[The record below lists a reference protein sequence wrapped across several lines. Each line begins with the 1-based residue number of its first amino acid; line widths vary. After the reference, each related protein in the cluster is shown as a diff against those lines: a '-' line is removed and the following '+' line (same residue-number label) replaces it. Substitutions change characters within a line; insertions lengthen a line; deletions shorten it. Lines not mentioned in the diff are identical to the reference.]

1 MTTAT
6 VHAAPA
12 SERRVDELAHL
23 PALAGEVD
31 QRDHGEGE
39 LQAQDDLAQD
49 QERARAMLA
58 VQRGD
63 DHRRHDRDESGDEPA
78 EPGGQPDVEEPL
90 HHDLAGQ
97 RAR

>member
-6 VHAAPA
+6 AHAVAGE
-12 SERRVDELAHL
+12 ERRVHELAHL

-31 QRDHGEGE
+31 QRDHRERE

-63 DHRRHDRDESGDEPA
+63 DHGRDDRDQPGDEPA
-78 EPGGQPDVEEPL
+78 EPGRA
-90 HHDLAGQ
+90 AGC
-97 RAR
+97 